1 MTSYED
7 PGTPVTH
14 HGSTGSSPDSAG
26 LDADLGRSE
35 LARRE
40 PPGRTIVGRGES
52 RDALHVTEFL
62 CSCTALVI
70 AFIGL
75 VLFDFPIIRYV
86 RSVTIHLP
94 WDQLIVPW
102 MAFTSDAGNWIG
114 EGTHLIAFSIVILAA
129 GWIISKPT
137 FTTAGIETLLAHG
150 IAALLSNGLK
160 HLIGRPRPKF
170 VHSGEWQ
177 FTPSWASGLDSFPS
191 GHATAS
197 FAVATVLAK
206 RFPAFGPLC
215 LSVAAFVALSRVLRG
230 AHFPTDVLGGAVL
243 GVLSGSI
250 ASAPLKQWSTS
261 LQDGLR
267 HAAVGTCAVFTL
279 LWTLSHKGD
288 GGIAGALM
296 VGLGVVAAASGLWL
310 RRTNWFDKEKL
321 VQGWQANASLALIA
335 YGLAAMTTS
344 ALVLASVGFACLAS
358 WCNGLVASEVPRQDS
373 PAWLMIREAALFGGI
388 LLVLLILYGGRGILP
403 FQ

>member
-1 MTSYED
+1 MTSRED
-7 PGTPVTH
+7 PGPPVTYNGPTAAQAQPLD
-14 HGSTGSSPDSAG
+14 GSTSSPSRAEPWDRLGAG
-26 LDADLGRSE
+26 R
-35 LARRE
+35 
-40 PPGRTIVGRGES
+40 VES
-52 RDALHVTEFL
+52 RSVLRVAEFL
-62 CSCTALVI
+62 CSCIALVI
-70 AFIGL
+70 VVVGVAQ
-75 VLFDFPIIRYV
+75 FDLPIIRYV

-102 MAFTSDAGNWIG
+102 MAFTSDWGDWIG
-114 EGTHLIAFSIVILAA
+114 EGSHLIVLSIVLFAA
-129 GWIISKPT
+129 GWIVSRPT
-137 FTTAGIETLLAHG
+137 FVTAGVQTLLAHG

-215 LSVAAFVALSRVLRG
+215 LTVAAFVALSRVLRG
-230 AHFPTDVLGGAVL
+230 AHFPTDVVGGAVL

-267 HAAVGTCAVFTL
+267 HAAVGACAVFAL
-279 LWTLSHKGD
+279 LWTLSHQVD
-288 GGIAGALM
+288 EGIAGALM
-296 VGLGVVAAASGLWL
+296 VGLGAVAAASGLWL
-310 RRTNWFDKEKL
+310 RRTNWFDKANSVK
-321 VQGWQANASLALIA
+321 GWQANASLALIA

-344 ALVLASVGFACLAS
+344 PLVLASVGFACLAF
-358 WCNGLVASEVPRQDS
+358 CFNGILSSEVPAQDS
-373 PAWLMIREAALFGGI
+373 QAWSMIKEGALLAGVLFA
-388 LLVLLILYGGRGILP
+388 LLVLYDGRGVLP
-403 FQ
+403 FR